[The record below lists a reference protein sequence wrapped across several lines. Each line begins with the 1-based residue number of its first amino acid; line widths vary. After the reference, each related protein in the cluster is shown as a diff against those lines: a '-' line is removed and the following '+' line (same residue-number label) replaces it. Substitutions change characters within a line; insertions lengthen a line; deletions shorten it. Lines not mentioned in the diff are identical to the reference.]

1 MNLLAEISGEKARTM
16 AGLKPPFGP
25 GFESH
30 IATQIEVLKLQCS
43 EFRDGGSDFCE
54 FVGFDHLG
62 NIVATGKAGGF

>member
-43 EFRDGGSDFCE
+43 EFRDGGVLPE
-54 FVGFDHLG
+54 
-62 NIVATGKAGGF
+62 N